1 MAWHQIL
8 CLKILFF
15 VEKIGQNERPSPQK
29 KTKKGVPS
37 EGEGY
42 VEKTVESEEHPL
54 PGWPTRCR
62 RRQTNCILVHS
73 SCQTHS
79 ASCVSVQDRSE
90 WILAL
95 LLGHPMYEVTKSP
108 SVDLKKAPK
117 PSVQSAP
124 NAASKATVLP
134 PHLPV
139 AVAAASTAV
148 VSWRESWC
156 HNESHTQEHS

>member
-15 VEKIGQNERPSPQK
+15 VEKIGQNERPSPPK
-29 KTKKGVPS
+29 KKTTKKGVPS

-90 WILAL
+90 WILVL

-108 SVDLKKAPK
+108 SHLQWIQKKHPNRES
-117 PSVQSAP
+117 SVSAQC
-124 NAASKATVLP
+124 SFKGDG
-134 PHLPV
+134 
-139 AVAAASTAV
+139 AAATSPCCSCSRLHCSCFMA
-148 VSWRESWC
+148 
-156 HNESHTQEHS
+156 